1 MWKHIRKKI
10 SNFIFEELE
19 EELEVEAEYVQERQH
34 TEKDVQPIRAK
45 VAYQYPENEEAKFRF
60 PVIPDKANERERNVR
75 NEKKFENTIKKERVR
90 RSVTGEEK
98 SAERPRRKGRHK
110 PVPFEAH
117 EGVEPL
123 ILGYKRRKKV
133 DEMEEVPA
141 YVRRNRKKR
150 REEQRLEEK
159 QRLQRRNELEK
170 KVGSTVRH
178 TTPDELDEVFR
189 KRDQK
194 DGRQVSITRTDVHER
209 SPHTGEMGRMN
220 KSPKVEKKTDER
232 EERSMYSDNSR
243 SNVPFVHPER
253 TSDKKRKSR
262 AQSRAE
268 RRTRARELDR
278 KRTDSGLRA
287 EQVESSSERTTKQ
300 WNDDVDHRERTRMK
314 RETKRQRNYFL
325 DQERANDTI
334 LEKQKTD
341 EASST
346 RRMLTT
352 EQMGNDHV
360 EQVAA
365 TNTSHQKMTEETYA
379 VPDELLNDPRVD
391 HNRDEQWLEEQRKLL
406 EQTLTYFHIDA
417 TVVHVTQGPAVTRF
431 EIQPDLGVKVSRIR
445 NLADDFKLNMAAKDI
460 RIEAPI
466 PGKNTVGIE
475 VPNRTPQVVTL
486 QEIIETDA
494 FKEAS
499 SPLAV
504 ALGVTIEGEPLVTN
518 IDSMPHGLIA
528 GATGSGK
535 SVCINSILL
544 SLLYKATP
552 DEVKLMLIDPK
563 MVELTPYNGIPHLLS
578 PVITDPQAATKALK
592 WAVDEMERRYEL
604 FVATGVRNIVKYNEK
619 VDDNRL
625 SYIVIVIDELADLM
639 LVSPQEVEDAICRI
653 AQKARACGI
662 HLLLATQRPSV
673 DVITGLIKA
682 NIPTRIAFS
691 VSSQVDSRTI
701 VDTNGAE
708 KLLGKGDMLFVP
720 NGTNKRLRLQGPFVS
735 DDEVDRVVSY
745 VRSTGEPNYV
755 FEEEQLLLEVDA
767 EEEDEL
773 LLDAIYFVIEQGSA
787 STSMLQRQFRIGYNR
802 AARLIDTLYKM
813 GVVSGQN
820 GTKPRDVLI
829 TEADLEDIL

>member
-19 EELEVEAEYVQERQH
+19 EELEVEAEYVQEGQH

-60 PVIPDKANERERNVR
+60 PVIPDKTNERERNVR

-209 SPHTGEMGRMN
+209 SPLTGEMGRMN

-262 AQSRAE
+262 AQFRAE
-268 RRTRARELDR
+268 RTTRSCEFVR

-287 EQVESSSERTTKQ
+287 EQVESSS
-300 WNDDVDHRERTRMK
+300 ERTRMK

-325 DQERANDTI
+325 DQERANDPI

-379 VPDELLNDPRVD
+379 VPDELLNDPRD
-391 HNRDEQWLEEQRKLL
+391 RKSTRLNSS
-406 EQTLTYFHIDA
+406 
-417 TVVHVTQGPAVTRF
+417 HVA
-431 EIQPDLGVKVSRIR
+431 
-445 NLADDFKLNMAAKDI
+445 
-460 RIEAPI
+460 
-466 PGKNTVGIE
+466 
-475 VPNRTPQVVTL
+475 
-486 QEIIETDA
+486 
-494 FKEAS
+494 
-499 SPLAV
+499 
-504 ALGVTIEGEPLVTN
+504 
-518 IDSMPHGLIA
+518 
-528 GATGSGK
+528 
-535 SVCINSILL
+535 
-544 SLLYKATP
+544 
-552 DEVKLMLIDPK
+552 
-563 MVELTPYNGIPHLLS
+563 
-578 PVITDPQAATKALK
+578 
-592 WAVDEMERRYEL
+592 
-604 FVATGVRNIVKYNEK
+604 
-619 VDDNRL
+619 
-625 SYIVIVIDELADLM
+625 
-639 LVSPQEVEDAICRI
+639 
-653 AQKARACGI
+653 
-662 HLLLATQRPSV
+662 
-673 DVITGLIKA
+673 
-682 NIPTRIAFS
+682 
-691 VSSQVDSRTI
+691 
-701 VDTNGAE
+701 
-708 KLLGKGDMLFVP
+708 
-720 NGTNKRLRLQGPFVS
+720 
-735 DDEVDRVVSY
+735 
-745 VRSTGEPNYV
+745 
-755 FEEEQLLLEVDA
+755 
-767 EEEDEL
+767 
-773 LLDAIYFVIEQGSA
+773 
-787 STSMLQRQFRIGYNR
+787 
-802 AARLIDTLYKM
+802 
-813 GVVSGQN
+813 
-820 GTKPRDVLI
+820 
-829 TEADLEDIL
+829 